1 MSKKGKKEPKRQKEP
16 KRVVVPLAL
25 FALFASPLTFA
36 TAPARADV
44 NGKRV
49 AVKPA
54 NVKIAVDGALDEPD
68 WAQAQSLGEIRQREP
83 KEGAEATE
91 RTEVRV
97 LADKNSLYL
106 GVMCYDSEPRKIVGT
121 QMARDAE
128 LEVDDRIE
136 LLLDTFHD
144 RRNAFY
150 FATNPA
156 GALVDGLIIEN
167 GRSINLDWNAIWNV
181 KVKRLAEGW
190 CAEFEIPFKSLS
202 FTAGRDTWGFNL
214 SRTIIRKLEEDRWAS
229 PRLDVEFTQ
238 VSEAGEIAGFAE
250 AEQGRGLD
258 ARPFAAGRWIRDE
271 RGNNRFEGDVGG
283 DIFYNI
289 TPGLRLTSTINT
301 DFAETEVDDRQINLT
316 RFPLFF
322 PEKRAFFLENA
333 GVFDFGRSVV
343 RQQEMIPFFSRRI
356 GLLEGREVP
365 ILAGA
370 KLTGKAGRFD
380 IGALAIRTQEAPFTE
395 AKNYFVGRFKRNL
408 FKQSFIGGIY
418 TEGDPLRPQSGRTL
432 GADVRLATANFL
444 GGKRNFAVD
453 AYAVKTSRANAE
465 GNKLTGDDTSFGLI
479 ASYPNDRWW
488 GYAEY
493 RHVGRDFSP
502 ALGFVQRR
510 AIDKFSLRA
519 EFNPR
524 PKKFL
529 NVRQM
534 FNEFQFT
541 AYRRNDVG
549 RIESWRLFTAPV
561 NWEFNTGDRVEF
573 NWVPTFERLFA
584 PFEIA
589 EGVRLPAGDYR
600 FTRYRAEFET
610 APKRPWQAEVTWWFG
625 SYWSGRADEIEAQ
638 LLFKFAPHF
647 QAGVTVE
654 QTFARLPQGNF
665 VARVWALRADYA
677 FSPFF
682 TVANFIQYDNESRNL
697 GWQSRLR
704 WILRPGNDLFLVF
717 NQGWEQQPIGGFNF
731 RAAGAR
737 LTGKLQYTFRF

>member
-1 MSKKGKKEPKRQKEP
+1 MPDRKIKTERGVAYLIFLS
-16 KRVVVPLAL
+16 LIFL
-25 FALFASPLTFA
+25 SPNLTIFA
-36 TAPARADV
+36 TAPVRADV

-54 NVKIAVDGALDEPD
+54 SVKIAVDGAMNEPD
-68 WAQAQSLGEIRQREP
+68 WAQAQSLGEILQREP
-83 KEGAEATE
+83 KEGAAATE
-91 RTEVRV
+91 RTEVKV
-97 LADKNSLYL
+97 LADKNNLYL
-106 GVMCYDSEPRKIVGT
+106 GVMCYDSEPDRVVGT
-121 QMARDAE
+121 QMARDAD
-128 LEVDDRIE
+128 LEVDDRVE

-156 GALVDGLIIEN
+156 GALVDGLVIEN

-181 KVKRLAEGW
+181 KVKRSDEGW

-202 FTAGRDTWGFNL
+202 FNAGRDTWGFNL

-229 PRLDVEFTQ
+229 PRLDVQFTQ
-238 VSEAGEIAGFAE
+238 VSEAGEISGFAD

-258 ARPFAAGRWIRDE
+258 VRPYAIGAFTRDE
-271 RGNNRFEGDVGG
+271 RGQSRFEGDAGA

-289 TPGLRLTSTINT
+289 TPGLKLTTTINT

-365 ILAGA
+365 ILAGT
-370 KLTGKAGRFD
+370 KLTGKAGKFD
-380 IGALAIRTQEAPFTE
+380 LGALAIRTQETPFTE
-395 AKNYFVGRFKRNL
+395 AKNYFVGRVKRNF
-408 FKQSFIGGIY
+408 FKQSFAGGIY
-418 TEGDPLRPQSGRTL
+418 TEGDPVNRGSGRTL

-444 GGKRNFAVD
+444 GGQRNFAVD
-453 AYAVKTSRANAE
+453 AYAVKTSRA
-465 GNKLTGDDTSFGLI
+465 GLTGDDTSFGVI

-510 AIDKFSLRA
+510 AIDKFSYRT

-541 AYRRNDVG
+541 AYRRNDIG

-589 EGVRLPAGDYR
+589 DGVRLPAGDYR
-600 FTRYRAEFET
+600 FTRYRAEVET

-625 SYWSGRADEIEAQ
+625 SFWSGRADEIEAQ
-638 LLFKFAPHF
+638 LLFKLAPHF

-682 TVANFIQYDNESRNL
+682 TVANFLQYDNESRNL

-704 WILRPGNDLFLVF
+704 WILKPGNDLFLVF
-717 NQGWEQQPIGGFNF
+717 NQGWEQQPVGGFNF
-731 RAAGAR
+731 RKAGTR
-737 LTGKLQYTFRF
+737 LTGKVQYTFRF